1 MFYEDVSSD
10 KQLNMFF
17 FGRVSESNHQ
27 FSEVVFDGHLSKCL
41 PPNITLKKRWFS
53 SGSILGLDVRWMGLH
68 TDFRGMTIQD
78 FRGFKL

>member
-1 MFYEDVSSD
+1 MFYGDVSSD

-41 PPNITLKKRWFS
+41 PPNITLKKRLLFS
-53 SGSILGLDVRWMGLH
+53 SGSILGLDC
-68 TDFRGMTIQD
+68 
-78 FRGFKL
+78 